1 MIRPAAF
8 PALPALQKGLAAAL
22 ALALAATLGGC
33 STADGPGGS
42 NDPGQEPGQTAP
54 ASEFAPVEEVHAAS
68 DYDEVYHILDS
79 ANAAMQAEQAAW
91 ESDRGT
97 DGAAA
102 ESADATST
110 GSADAAASKN
120 ESASE
125 PEAEMQSETAASVSV
140 DAATGA
146 AADAEAPDH
155 SDTNV
160 QVEGIDEGD
169 IVKTDGEYLY
179 RLSAGQDVV
188 ILSADGAD
196 SAEVARIS
204 LPFETTSDDG
214 TVSSSWP
221 AALYLH
227 DGKLV
232 VVRTVNY
239 WKEGQHRV
247 MPILGAEVG
256 ETTAAAEEGKAEA
269 NSADATAESE
279 ETAGEPVTITGM
291 GGVTEPHGSALSASR
306 TLIDVYDVSDPASPA
321 ALYSVA
327 QDGSYHDSRLMDGS
341 LTLLTSSY
349 VWDFDAAKADD
360 PATYVP
366 CTYDDQEKATPV
378 AAEDVCI
385 LPGKDA
391 YGHESYTTVSL
402 IDLASG
408 AFSDSLTM
416 LGEAEQI
423 YMSPNALYVTQS
435 VWEETESEPYE
446 ESVYTATDIESSTS
460 TTITRL
466 PLGDGTIDLGASCTL
481 PGYLRN
487 QFNMDEYDGN
497 LRVALND
504 SRTKGRQLEDPSHG
518 VSSYEYLEET
528 QVNALYVLDESMETI
543 GSIEDMAPGE
553 EIKSVRFDGATGYVV
568 TFKQI
573 DPLFAIDLSDPQ
585 NPAVLSALKIP
596 GFSSYLHPFGEGR
609 LLGFGQTVED
619 DAATGLKL
627 SMFDTSD
634 PTDVREIAQLPIDGD
649 YSDGL
654 YDHKAVFVSVEHGII
669 GVPVDEGYQL
679 FTYTD
684 ADGFAPFP
692 LSDGGGALDAQT
704 IGSHAQP
711 RGLFSGGD
719 LYVCSDW
726 TLVAYGL
733 ADGDLLTVLPFKD
746 QPEPTAYD
754 SEETGQASAIVE

>member
-33 STADGPGGS
+33 STAGDPGGP
-42 NDPGQEPGQTAP
+42 NDPGQTAP
-54 ASEFAPVEEVHAAS
+54 DSEFAPVKEVHAAA
-68 DYDEVYHILDS
+68 DYDEVYQILDS

-91 ESDRGT
+91 ESDMGADGIVESADGT
-97 DGAAA
+97 SIG
-102 ESADATST
+102 SADAT
-110 GSADAAASKN
+110 ASKS
-120 ESASE
+120 ESASG
-125 PEAEMQSETAASVSV
+125 PEAETPSETAASVSA

-146 AADAEAPDH
+146 ADDAEAADY
-155 SDTNV
+155 SGTNV

-169 IVKTDGEYLY
+169 IVKTDGKYLY

-247 MPILGAEVG
+247 MPFLGAEVG
-256 ETTAAAEEGKAEA
+256 RTAKAAEEGNAEA
-269 NSADATAESE
+269 NSADATAEP
-279 ETAGEPVTITGM
+279 ETADEPAAIAGM
-291 GGVTEPHGSALSASR
+291 GGVTDPHGSALSASR
-306 TLIDVYDVSDPASPA
+306 TLVDVYDVSDPASPA

-327 QDGSYHDSRLMDGS
+327 QDGTYNDSRLMDGS
-341 LTLLTSSY
+341 LTLLTNSH

-378 AAEDVCI
+378 AAIDVCI

-391 YGHESYTTVSL
+391 YGFESYTTVSL
-402 IDLASG
+402 IDLAGGS
-408 AFSDSLTM
+408 FFDSLTM

-435 VWEETESEPYE
+435 AWEETESEPYE
-446 ESVYTATDIESSTS
+446 ESVYTVTDIESSSS

-504 SRTKGRQLEDPSHG
+504 DRTKGRQLEDPSHG

-528 QVNALYVLDESMETI
+528 QVNALYVLDESMEAI
-543 GSIEDMAPGE
+543 GSIEDLAPGE

-573 DPLFAIDLSDPQ
+573 DPLFAIDLSDPES
-585 NPAVLSALKIP
+585 PAVLSALKIP

-609 LLGFGQTVED
+609 LLGFGQTVEGD
-619 DAATGLKL
+619 VATGLKL

-692 LSDGGGALDAQT
+692 LSDGGDALDAQT
-704 IGSHAQP
+704 LGAHAQP
-711 RGLFSGGD
+711 RGLFSGDD

-733 ADGDLLTVLPFKD
+733 ADGELLTVLPFKD
-746 QPEPTAYD
+746 QPEPAAYS
-754 SEETGQASAIVE
+754 SEETGRESAIAE